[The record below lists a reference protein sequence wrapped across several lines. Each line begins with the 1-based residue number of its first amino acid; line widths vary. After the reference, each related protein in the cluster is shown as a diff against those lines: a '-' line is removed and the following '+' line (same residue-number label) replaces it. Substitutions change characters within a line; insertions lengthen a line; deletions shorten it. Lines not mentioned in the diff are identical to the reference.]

1 MNLKRLAMAL
11 VIGLLISGSCT
22 YLLGRKLASHV
33 AEAPPMEK
41 YYAPAHP
48 LAAGAVLKTEDLVLV
63 DWPSTT
69 PVAGAFSKP
78 EGIVGRSVLYPI
90 DKGQPLTDKLLTVAG
105 SGNGLASRIPEG
117 MRAIALRSDEVVG
130 VAGFLMPDSHVDVLA
145 TVKTEKNPDPVTF
158 IVLQNAEVL
167 AAGHQM
173 QPDPE
178 GKPTAVTVVTLLLSP
193 PDAER
198 AVLASLQGTIHFI
211 LRSGSDK
218 LKPQDTPLNLAQ
230 LIDGQVATPTKATV
244 RPAKLELKIPKVAG
258 PANDFTVDTISG
270 DKVSSETFKGGVR

>member
-1 MNLKRLAMAL
+1 MDWQ
-11 VIGLLISGSCT
+11 
-22 YLLGRKLASHV
+22 
-33 AEAPPMEK
+33 AEF
-41 YYAPAHP
+41 
-48 LAAGAVLKTEDLVLV
+48 L
-63 DWPSTT
+63 
-69 PVAGAFSKP
+69 
-78 EGIVGRSVLYPI
+78 R
-90 DKGQPLTDKLLTVAG
+90 
-105 SGNGLASRIPEG
+105 G

-145 TVKTEKNPDPVTF
+145 TVKTDKNPDPVTF

-178 GKPTAVTVVTLLLSP
+178 GKPSTVTVVTLLLTP
-193 PDAER
+193 ADAER

-244 RPAKLELKIPKVAG
+244 RPANLELKIPKVAPLG
-258 PANDFTVDTISG
+258 NEFTVDTIAG
-270 DKVSSETFKGGVR
+270 DKVRQ

>member
-1 MNLKRLAMAL
+1 
-11 VIGLLISGSCT
+11 
-22 YLLGRKLASHV
+22 
-33 AEAPPMEK
+33 MEK

-48 LAAGAVLKTEDLVLV
+48 LAAGAVLKAEDLVLV

-244 RPAKLELKIPKVAG
+244 RPAKLELKIPKVSG